1 MSLRFA
7 GGSSSIDPQLSA
19 DIQSLDKLLTDEQLS
34 QFVDIIV
41 GFFLAPADTDLM
53 GGIRQFASAHAV
65 NARAL
70 KSSMRGILV
79 FFQGLIKHGL
89 TPAQVVEDCAQL
101 GLRDSA
107 AQLLAQKWGSSRGGL
122 AHVSTGRTLRVN
134 ELVDMEWK
142 FGVTASSHELQT
154 VGSTFLQLLE
164 PQFPACRMHDSSIQ
178 VGLVLGPARFEDI
191 LDTQARLLLRNLVF
205 HQKII

>member
-19 DIQSLDKLLTDEQLS
+19 DIQSLDKLLSDDQLS

-53 GGIRQFASAHAV
+53 GGIRQFASAHGV

-89 TPAQVVEDCAQL
+89 TQAQVVEDCAQL

-142 FGVTASSHELQT
+142 FGVTASTEEVDTL
-154 VGSTFLQLLE
+154 GSTFLQMKFVLDSGSKDTQQREPVYIEMSL
-164 PQFPACRMHDSSIQ
+164 PQFYEFLAQMEKAKAEMDKM
-178 VGLVLGPARFEDI
+178 A
-191 LDTQARLLLRNLVF
+191 T
-205 HQKII
+205 

>member
-19 DIQSLDKLLTDEQLS
+19 DIQSLDKLLSDEQLS

-53 GGIRQFASAHAV
+53 GGIRQFASAHGV

-89 TPAQVVEDCAQL
+89 TQAQVVEDCAQL

-107 AQLLAQKWGSSRGGL
+107 AQLLAQKWNSSRGGL

-154 VGSTFLQLLE
+154 VGSTFLQLRLVIDKGGGE
-164 PQFPACRMHDSSIQ
+164 RESKLMEPTLPQFYQFLMQMEKAKSQ
-178 VGLVLGPARFEDI
+178 
-191 LDTQARLLLRNLVF
+191 LDFLTA
-205 HQKII
+205 